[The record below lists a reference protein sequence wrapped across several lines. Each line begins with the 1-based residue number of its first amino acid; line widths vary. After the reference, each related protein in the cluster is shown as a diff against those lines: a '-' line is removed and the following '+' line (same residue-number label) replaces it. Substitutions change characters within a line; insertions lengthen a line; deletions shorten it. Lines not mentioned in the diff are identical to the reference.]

1 MSEQLLSAGEVARR
15 VGWNLVTVY
24 TKAKA
29 GQIPGVVRL
38 GKSLRFRES
47 VIESW
52 LRGELAKEPQP
63 IVTKR

>member
-1 MSEQLLSAGEVARR
+1 MSEQLLSASEVARR

-24 TKAKA
+24 TKAKV

-47 VIESW
+47 VIEAW
-52 LRGELAKEPQP
+52 LRGEPAKEPQP
-63 IVTKR
+63 MVTKR